1 MKMTVMEKA
10 VKCWWLAEIVS
21 FFYFCLFKKLFSQID
36 HRETY
41 FISESDCSAPRY
53 LKHLVHKRMPA
64 KVTL

>member
-41 FISESDCSAPRY
+41 FIY
-53 LKHLVHKRMPA
+53 LNPTVVHHGI
-64 KVTL
+64 